1 MAMRKLFCFLFGL
14 GVLFTA
20 CQTEDTANGVVTD
33 NSGNV
38 NIKISPQDL
47 VGQTRAYNAGV
58 SNSARGGITNVDMTK
73 YDLRY
78 KLAVYRVDGT
88 SVTEVVAPQVKV
100 LDAYQETS
108 YSLRLTPNRT
118 YKFVVW
124 ADFVSPGSTAD
135 LHYNTA
141 DLQNITCLDADAAQL
156 NDESRDAYF
165 ITDEETVPAEG
176 LSTTLILKRPFAKV
190 RVVTTDWDTTFKN
203 VMPDNF
209 KVTYYGCDRFKG
221 INAVTGKYTDKETLD
236 ATGHTYTG
244 TIDKA
249 TKEYALGYDK
259 SDNNRTLT
267 VDYLMTDENT
277 VQTPIHLN
285 FQALSGTDVVSTY
298 DFKQNVPIQRNYLTT
313 LLGNMLTANTLIT
326 VKIDE
331 NFTDEYVDHEAWFEK
346 QGFAPVEPSK
356 VTENGITTYIIK
368 TRYELMW
375 VAEHPE
381 MLNAATI
388 VQLAADIDMNGVDW
402 LPMGRSYAQGSSGSF
417 DGQGHTLSNFSVNGK
432 YQWHDGVKEKI
443 IGVIGNWDGSIIKD
457 LNFENITINGLD
469 GAFGTEEYTYF
480 AGPIARNNAHDIVN
494 VHSKHVFIK
503 GSGADGVQRQ
513 NIGGLIGYSANWR
526 TIKNCSAVDVH
537 LRGIQVGGL
546 IGSLQSGSTLESC
559 STDYVYLRLGEP
571 ADTDKQ
577 IAAGGFV
584 GDLIDGTNVTFKSC
598 TAPTH
603 VEYVNDADGTPNTT
617 YKEANSLYGYCRGN
631 SDKIVIQ

>member
-1 MAMRKLFCFLFGL
+1 MMKKIFYFLFGL

-58 SNSARGGITNVDMTK
+58 SNSARGGITNVDMSK

-331 NFTDEYVDHEAWFEK
+331 NFTDEYVDHEAWFES
-346 QGFAPVEPSK
+346 QGFVPAEPSK
-356 VTENGITTYIIK
+356 VTENGITTYTIK

-375 VAEHPE
+375 VAAHPE
-381 MLNAATI
+381 ILNGKDVIMIAN
-388 VQLAADIDMNGVDW
+388 DIDMNGVSW
-402 LPMGRSYAQGSSGSF
+402 YPIGPRNGGYGGQNGTI
-417 DGQGHTLSNFSVNGK
+417 DGQGHVLSNFSVNGTYLWPGAIK
-432 YQWHDGVKEKI
+432 NRQ
-443 IGVIGNWDGSIIKD
+443 IGVIGCFYGTIKN
-457 LNFENITINGLD
+457 LTFENITINGLN
-469 GAFGTEEYTYF
+469 GAFNTNEYAYY
-480 AGPIARNNAHDIVN
+480 AAPVAYSYANMEN
-494 VHSKHVFIK
+494 VHSKHVIIK
-503 GSGADGVQRQ
+503 GSGVDGVQRQ
-513 NIGGLIGYSANWR
+513 NIGGLIGYQGEGY
-526 TIKNCSAVDVH
+526 TIKNCSAEDIH
-537 LRGIQVGGL
+537 LAGIQCGGL
-546 IGSLQSGSTLESC
+546 VGSLQSNNTLESC
-559 STDYVYLRLGEP
+559 STNYVYLRIGTP
-571 ADTDKQ
+571 TADKGISD
-577 IAAGGFV
+577 GGFI
-584 GDLIDGTNVTFKSC
+584 GDVVNGTNVIFKSC
-598 TAPTH
+598 TAPTV
-603 VEYVNDADGTPNTT
+603 VEYLNDADGTPNTT
-617 YKEANSLYGYCRGN
+617 YTVANPLYGNCRAN
-631 SDKIVIQ
+631 ADKISIQ